1 MGCELGPPSPCTLT
15 PMAPSSRT
23 PLAESESH
31 CCPQL
36 EALQEQLR
44 LLEEENEQLR
54 EEVRTGKEGAL
65 VGTGC

>member
-1 MGCELGPPSPCTLT
+1 
-15 PMAPSSRT
+15 MAPSSRT
-23 PLAESESH
+23 PLAESELH

-54 EEVRTGKEGAL
+54 EEVRMGKEGVL